1 MLRTKNR
8 CQSFFLISDGP
19 ESPLKKIPASAHDP
33 ITLPTGERGGISL
46 YKAYTCAVE
55 ITPFFTAAINV
66 N

>member
-1 MLRTKNR
+1 MLRTKR
-8 CQSFFLISDGP
+8 SCQSFFFISDGP

-33 ITLPTGERGGISL
+33 ITLPTGEGGVSL
-46 YKAYTCAVE
+46 YKAYTCAAE